1 MQTSIALTSS
11 VSSEAPMVEEGG
23 GRSCMSDNLI
33 YNLLRGL
40 HILADIAWMAGLLY
54 LPRLFAYHTK
64 ATPGSELDVTFMAM
78 ERKLYGII
86 MNPAMGAAWL
96 LGLSLI
102 WFDGTRRLGWGFL
115 HSPWMLTKLSGV
127 VFLTGW
133 HLFLGRGLKAF
144 AQGRNIR
151 SEVFWRA
158 TNELPFIAATVMV
171 LSVTTKF
178 GS

>member
-1 MQTSIALTSS
+1 MPAQRRAGD
-11 VSSEAPMVEEGG
+11 GG
-23 GRSCMSDNLI
+23 GGVSDNLV
-33 YNLLRGL
+33 YNLLRGV

-64 ATPGSELDVTFMAM
+64 AEPGSEMDRTFQTM
-78 ERKLYGII
+78 ERKLMGII
-86 MNPAMGAAWL
+86 MNPAMIAAWV

-102 WFDGTRRLGWGFL
+102 VFDGTRRLGWSFL
-115 HSPWMLTKLSGV
+115 HSPWMLTKLGGV

-133 HLFLGRGLKAF
+133 HQFLAVSRKAF
-144 AQGRNIR
+144 AEGRNTR
-151 SEVFWRA
+151 SERFWRA